1 MKKMVN
7 KFSIFRW
14 QASTLSGTNFSHWI
28 FERHEFSGW
37 ARWTSSSGNF
47 LDERLGGRL
56 ADFFRLKNSLAER
69 GKLLDQPVRGAPDE
83 LHMER
88 LRTASLDESLNKSP
102 RRAPWTKFADG
113 IFRLVSWK
121 CTIDDSAGG
130 AVQTPQQINRL
141 SFLFFLYH
149 LECYQ
154 NSVCTTDK
162 HSDDRECSNPKLQ
175 SEFRTREILL
185 RSIHSSIVGKLIGEH
200 CILILRWKYYNCLI
214 KKCWRSESI
223 DISLPTVVRRTNEQM
238 NKNNYRTSNN
248 WKMDKIIHVC
258 SSASLL
264 PLNAPRKR
272 MPRTQI
278 SRTRMTPH
286 TNVLLRPHSPLRPR
300 IAPYCTPE

>member
-1 MKKMVN
+1 MFKPK
-7 KFSIFRW
+7 ITIRI
-14 QASTLSGTNFSHWI
+14 ST
-28 FERHEFSGW
+28 
-37 ARWTSSSGNF
+37 
-47 LDERLGGRL
+47 
-56 ADFFRLKNSLAER
+56 
-69 GKLLDQPVRGAPDE
+69 
-83 LHMER
+83 
-88 LRTASLDESLNKSP
+88 
-102 RRAPWTKFADG
+102 
-113 IFRLVSWK
+113 
-121 CTIDDSAGG
+121 
-130 AVQTPQQINRL
+130 
-141 SFLFFLYH
+141 FLFFLYH